1 MTFSNIN
8 ISGLS
13 NLDFSIFIAEDDN
26 GSLENWDASDFVHIT
41 YSIDG
46 GPIQNLIWIE
56 NDGSPTNSAPFVDSD
71 FDGVGDGAEITP
83 TFTQFVASLV
93 GTGNLLS
100 LTIEM
105 DLNDGGT
112 DIAFDNVQLVGDRV
126 VASCTYNVYDSDPAS
141 ARSMLLA
148 ESVTSYSIASISSC
162 LLYTSPSP
170 RDS

>member
-8 ISGLS
+8 ISGLT
-13 NLDFSIFIAEDDN
+13 NLDFSIFLAEDDN
-26 GSLENWDASDFVHIT
+26 GSSENWDPTDFVHIT

-46 GPIQNLIWIE
+46 GVSQNLIWIE
-56 NDGSPTNSAPFVDSD
+56 SGGTTSNLAPFLDSD

-93 GTGNLLS
+93 GTGNLLT

-126 VASCTYNVYDSDPAS
+126 VAQCTYNVYD
-141 ARSMLLA
+141 
-148 ESVTSYSIASISSC
+148 C

-170 RDS
+170 RD